1 MARVPALER
10 RAAPLVAR
18 VRRHDSVMVCLI
30 RFAPGMRVALAA
42 ACAYAGVSPLKFS
55 LLNSLSALVW
65 AVTVL
70 TLVAHVGPASL
81 AALGVSGWRAAL
93 CVGLVVIAV
102 LQAVGWVQ
110 RRLMLGPDAAHE
122 VETGDRPADGR
133 RVGR

>member
-1 MARVPALER
+1 
-10 RAAPLVAR
+10 
-18 VRRHDSVMVCLI
+18 MVCLI

-70 TLVAHVGPASL
+70 TLVARVGPASL

-110 RRLMLGPDAAHE
+110 RRLMLRPDGAPHVQA
-122 VETGDRPADGR
+122 GDSPGDGR
-133 RVGR
+133 RVGP